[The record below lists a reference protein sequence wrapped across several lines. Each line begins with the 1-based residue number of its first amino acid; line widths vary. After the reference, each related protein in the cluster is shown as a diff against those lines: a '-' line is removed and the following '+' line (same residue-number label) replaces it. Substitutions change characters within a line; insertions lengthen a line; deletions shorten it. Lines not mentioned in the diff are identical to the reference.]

1 MIWKVIII
9 IFIIVA
15 WYWFEGRWDRRLFQ
29 TKEGQT
35 ILNLKSREARRFLE
49 DHPETQILDVRSASE
64 CNRGVIP
71 GSINISIGEERFSEK
86 LDALDRSKP
95 ILVYC
100 AGGYRSRKAV
110 EKLREL
116 GFSTVVNLHRGFLS
130 WNR

>member
-1 MIWKVIII
+1 MIWTVTILIII
-9 IFIIVA
+9 VVA

-29 TKEGQT
+29 SKEGQT
-35 ILNLKSREARRFLE
+35 LLNLKASEARRFLE
-49 DHPETQILDVRSASE
+49 DHPETQILDVRSARE
-64 CNRGVIP
+64 CNGGVIP
-71 GSINISIGEERFSEK
+71 GAINISFGEERFSEK

-110 EKLREL
+110 EILRSL